1 MALIDNDC
9 FKMPRFTREV
19 TPRNL
24 DDRLRIIRLL
34 VIAELDNDNDRG
46 HVDIIPLTDDEN

>member
-1 MALIDNDC
+1 MVLIDNDC
-9 FKMPRFTREV
+9 FKMPRFAREV

-34 VIAELDNDNDRG
+34 VIAELDNDNDHG